1 MFHSLITLLKL
12 IITYRGN
19 SYGLNFNF
27 MTALQKDKKKPK
39 FEKFQEITHQMS
51 RDKKKLTM

>member
-1 MFHSLITLLKL
+1 
-12 IITYRGN
+12 
-19 SYGLNFNF
+19 